1 MVILGLSSNT
11 SPLTASQ
18 RVRHWE
24 PWLGPQGPEEGGQP
38 GTSGSSGRV
47 VGVSTSAEVLVAELA
62 HTGLAG
68 DARSSWECEG
78 CPAVCSGQL
87 GASEECWLSEWVDG
101 VTMPFLSVQGKRG
114 QQASSP
120 QVVQIR
126 PSLYPTPWV
135 TPSCPFPIPS
145 GVSPWASPFHSINRF
160 CSLKSPHLFGE
171 PLREGTVGPISTLG
185 FWVN

>member
-1 MVILGLSSNT
+1 M
-11 SPLTASQ
+11 
-18 RVRHWE
+18 
-24 PWLGPQGPEEGGQP
+24 
-38 GTSGSSGRV
+38 

-114 QQASSP
+114 
-120 QVVQIR
+120 
-126 PSLYPTPWV
+126 
-135 TPSCPFPIPS
+135 
-145 GVSPWASPFHSINRF
+145 
-160 CSLKSPHLFGE
+160 
-171 PLREGTVGPISTLG
+171 
-185 FWVN
+185 